1 MDEPSQRQIYGK
13 AILRASKGGIMSKVE
28 AGYFYTKNHEW
39 AKPEGGLVRVGISD
53 YAQDALSDIVYV
65 ELPAPGDHFG
75 KDDALGVVESV
86 KSASDVYCPVA
97 GTVKEVNESLLDSPE
112 TVNVEP
118 YGSGWL
124 VLLEPDGPLDDLMDA
139 NAYEAFLETLH

>member
-1 MDEPSQRQIYGK
+1 
-13 AILRASKGGIMSKVE
+13 MSRVE

-39 AKPEGGLVRVGISD
+39 AKAEGELVRIGISD

-65 ELPAPGDHFG
+65 ELPAPGDHFER
-75 KDDALGVVESV
+75 DDALGVVESV
-86 KSASDVYCPVA
+86 KSASDVYAPVA
-97 GTVKEVNESLLDSPE
+97 GTVEEVNESLLDSPE

-124 VLLEPDGPLDDLMDA
+124 VLLKPDGPMEDLMDA
-139 NAYEAFLETLH
+139 NAYEAFLESLQ

>member
-1 MDEPSQRQIYGK
+1 
-13 AILRASKGGIMSKVE
+13 MSKVE

-39 AKPEGGLVRVGISD
+39 TKVEGDRVRIGITD

-65 ELPAPGDHFG
+65 ELPGPGDHFD

-86 KSASDVYCPVA
+86 KSASDVYAPVG
-97 GTVKEVNESLLDSPE
+97 GTVEEVNESLLDSPE

-118 YGSGWL
+118 YGAGWL
-124 VLLEPDGPLDDLMDA
+124 VVLKPDGPLEDLMDA

>member
-1 MDEPSQRQIYGK
+1 
-13 AILRASKGGIMSKVE
+13 MSKVE

-39 AKPEGGLVRVGISD
+39 AKVEGDKVRVGISD

-65 ELPAPGDHFG
+65 ELPGPGDHFE
-75 KDDALGVVESV
+75 KDDPLGVVESV
-86 KSASDVYCPVA
+86 KSASDVYAPVA
-97 GTVKEVNESLLDSPE
+97 GTVEEVNESLLDSPE

-118 YGSGWL
+118 YGAGWL
-124 VLLEPDGPLDDLMDA
+124 VVLKPDGPLEDLMDS

>member
-1 MDEPSQRQIYGK
+1 
-13 AILRASKGGIMSKVE
+13 MSKVE

-39 AKPEGGLVRVGISD
+39 AKVEGDLVRVGISD

-65 ELPAPGDHFG
+65 ELPAPGDHFDR
-75 KDDALGVVESV
+75 DDALGVVESV
-86 KSASDVYCPVA
+86 KSASDVYCPVP
-97 GTVKEVNESLLDSPE
+97 GTVEEVNESLLDSPE

-118 YGSGWL
+118 YAAGWL
-124 VLLEPDGPLDDLMDA
+124 VVLRPDGPLEDLMDA